1 MPAGMC
7 HHGVM
12 ECLMIQSDKFPRV
25 FFRNEKA
32 RFWADNTHHHNE
44 SATENV
50 AKRAANDESDY
61 LIIHPDDAPDDV
73 PFDYEGQ
80 VIRFHKSSTDG
91 KRLNM
96 AN

>member
-1 MPAGMC
+1 
-7 HHGVM
+7 
-12 ECLMIQSDKFPRV
+12 MIQSTKYPNV

-32 RFWADNTHHHNE
+32 RFWADNTVRHDE

-50 AKRAANDESDY
+50 AKRASNDSENY
-61 LIIHPDDAPDDV
+61 LIIHPDDDPDDV

-80 VIRFHKSSTDG
+80 VIRFHRESQDG
-91 KRLNM
+91 KRLSI